1 MNELPQYD
9 NTIYHSQAVWNDL
22 DTLIAAS
29 IEKAITL
36 YSIQPFECKFSTL
49 FYIHNIK
56 NLFSLTTKLER
67 YQTLIK
73 NLDQFN
79 SAEQKILLY
88 VFKRIEDKLD
98 EFRTFSPVQVSYSS

>member
-1 MNELPQYD
+1 MIRQSPIKQPQPLGLW
-9 NTIYHSQAVWNDL
+9 NTIDSLISISIDRAIQA
-22 DTLIAAS
+22 
-29 IEKAITL
+29 

-49 FYIHNIK
+49 FYIHSIK
-56 NLFSLTTKLER
+56 SLFALPTKMER

-88 VFKRIEDKLD
+88 VFKAVEDKLD
-98 EFRTFSPVQVSYSS
+98 QQRALTPVRIAA